1 MNLKKSFLFIAIAI
15 MGMIIIFAFTLI
27 PTISIADNPKIE
39 IDKGTITTVSGEET
53 LRTDGCAFQTVMGN
67 EKVDSNFIYKTP
79 ENILASIEEGLEW
92 LSKAQHTSGG
102 WGAGS
107 HSRQHV
113 MDPHAV
119 PADPATTSM
128 VAMAILRTGNDL
140 QTGQY
145 STHLNRALEYL
156 LTAVENTPGSNSN
169 ITTETGTQIQ
179 SKLGSNID
187 VVMTAQFLGN
197 IIDHA
202 QHNTAL
208 ESRIKVNLA
217 SCTERIQNAQDTDG
231 SVRGDG
237 WAGVLQSGFANSA
250 VETAKVKGVQIDED
264 KFAASKEYQIQNYD
278 TETKNVKTDRG
289 AGIVLYSISG
299 SNRASAKD
307 ARKVKEEVAQAIDE
321 GILEEAEMEYLP
333 GALEK
338 IGYTE
343 DEAAKLSTTY
353 QVYNESKN
361 IAREDNVISGF
372 GNNGGEEFLSFL
384 QTGESLII
392 NKDEEWKDWYDN
404 TSGRILKI
412 QNNDGSWNGHHC
424 ITSPVF
430 CTATCLLILSIN
442 NDMEELLALGQ
453 NN

>member
-1 MNLKKSFLFIAIAI
+1 MKLKKSFLLIAISM
-15 MGMIIIFAFTLI
+15 MGMFIIFAFTLI
-27 PTISIADNPKIE
+27 PTKSHVDNPR
-39 IDKGTITTVSGEET
+39 IDPNKGSIITVSGEEVP
-53 LRTDGCAFQTVMGN
+53 RTEGCAFQTVMGN

-79 ENILASIEEGLEW
+79 ENILTSIEEGLEW

-107 HSRQHV
+107 HSAQHV

-119 PADPATTSM
+119 TADPATTSM
-128 VAMAILRTGNDL
+128 VAMAILRTGSDL
-140 QTGQY
+140 QSGQY
-145 STHLNRALEYL
+145 SQHLNRALEYL
-156 LTAVENTPGSNSN
+156 LTAVENTSESSSN

-179 SKLGSNID
+179 TKLGANID
-187 VVMTAQFLGN
+187 VVMTTQFLGN

-202 QHNTAL
+202 QDVAL
-208 ESRIKVNLA
+208 KERIKVNLA
-217 SCTERIQNAQDTDG
+217 TCTQKIQNAQNTDG

-250 VETAKVKGVQIDED
+250 IETAKVKGVQIDEG
-264 KFAASKEYQIQNYD
+264 KFKASKEYQIQNYD
-278 TETKNVKTDRG
+278 TETKNVKTDKG

-307 ARKVKEEVAQAIDE
+307 ARKVKEEVADAIDN
-321 GILEEAEMEYLP
+321 GLIEEEEIEYLP
-333 GALEK
+333 GALQK

-361 IAREDNVISGF
+361 IAQEDKVISGF

-392 NKDEEWKDWYDN
+392 NKDEEWRDWYDN
-404 TSGRILKI
+404 TSGRMLKI

-442 NDMEELLALGQ
+442 NDMEELLALGE
-453 NN
+453 NE